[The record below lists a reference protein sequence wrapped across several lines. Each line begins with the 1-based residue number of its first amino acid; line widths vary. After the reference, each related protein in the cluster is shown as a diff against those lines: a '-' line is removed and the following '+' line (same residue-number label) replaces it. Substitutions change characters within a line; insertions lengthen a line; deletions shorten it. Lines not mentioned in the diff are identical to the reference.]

1 MNNFKKIGLSALAGS
16 LAVTSANAF
25 DYTVSGGATLA
36 YSSVDAPALAE
47 SVNGKGIGLETDL
60 TLAGNG
66 ELDNGYTV
74 DWFMVL
80 DTNGAVSNTSGTL
93 ALGMGSLG
101 TLQWNNKFGSKAN
114 GIDDVMPV
122 AYNETW
128 DGLSTTDSNPSFFG
142 SATSQG
148 SIDYRAPAFEM
159 SGMTANLALTYDMSA
174 NEGPAAKGGVGT
186 TSVPG
191 KAVVLELSHE
201 SGLSVGAGQEEVDD
215 GGINGGDEES
225 VTAYIKYAM
234 GPITVGYQEAY
245 QNTGNGGQD
254 LEAQFM
260 GIAYTAGDLSVSY
273 GESTKTSHAIGATPS
288 VDTDLESIQAAYTMG
303 AMTISAAMSETSNV
317 DNVANQKYEENEIAV
332 SFAF

>member
-47 SVNGKGIGLETDL
+47 SVNGKGIGLATDL

-114 GIDDVMPV
+114 GIDDVMPA

-128 DGLSTTDSNPSFFG
+128 DGLSHADNNPSFFG

-148 SIDYRAPAFEM
+148 SLDYRAPAFEM
-159 SGMTANLALTYDMSA
+159 SGLTANLAFTYDMSA
-174 NEGPAAKGGVGT
+174 NEGPASKGGVGT
-186 TSVPG
+186 TSVAG

-201 SGLSVGAGQEEVDD
+201 SGLSVGAGNEQVDD
-215 GGINGGDEES
+215 GGINGGDEDS

-254 LEAQFM
+254 LEAEFL

-273 GESTKTSHAIGATPS
+273 GESTYTSHAIGATTS
-288 VDTDLESIQAAYTMG
+288 VDSDLESIQAAYTMG
-303 AMTISAAMSETSNV
+303 AMTISAAMSETSNAA
-317 DNVANQKYEENEIAV
+317 NVANQKYEENEIAV

>member
-1 MNNFKKIGLSALAGS
+1 MNNIKKIGLSALAGS
-16 LAVTSANAF
+16 LALTSANAF

-36 YSSVDAPALAE
+36 YSSVDAPSLPEA
-47 SVNGKGIGLETDL
+47 SNGKGIGLATDL

-128 DGLSTTDSNPSFFG
+128 DGLSTADSNPSFFG

-186 TSVPG
+186 TSVAG

-201 SGLSVGAGQEEVDD
+201 SGLSVGAGNEQVDD
-215 GGINGGDEES
+215 GGTKGGDEDS

-317 DNVANQKYEENEIAV
+317 DGVANQKYEENEIAV
-332 SFAF
+332 SFAY

>member
-1 MNNFKKIGLSALAGS
+1 MNNIKKIGLSALAGS

-47 SVNGKGIGLETDL
+47 SVNGKGIGLATDL

-74 DWFMVL
+74 DWFMAL
-80 DTNGAVSNTSGTL
+80 DTDGAVSNTSGTL

-114 GIDDVMPV
+114 GIDDVMPA

-128 DGLSTTDSNPSFFG
+128 DGLSTADSNPSFFG

-159 SGMTANLALTYDMSA
+159 SGLTANLAFTYDMSA
-174 NEGPAAKGGVGT
+174 NEGPATKGGVGT
-186 TSVPG
+186 TSVAG

-215 GGINGGDEES
+215 GGVNGGDEES

-254 LEAQFM
+254 LEAEFM

-273 GESTKTSHAIGATPS
+273 GESTKTSHAIGATTS

-317 DNVANQKYEENEIAV
+317 DGTANQNYEENEIAV